1 MKIQLLS
8 QRSKKTREVVSNWWS
23 KNVADKLK
31 KKMNVLKKWCG
42 KNLKRNAKTETKI
55 KKKKP
60 IKLRRGR
67 SGVWVANWNK
77 KKIECM
83 DVMGNESRKART
95 RMWLQQTE
103 QEEEEETDEN

>member
-1 MKIQLLS
+1 MKIQLSL
-8 QRSKKTREVVSNWWS
+8 RSKKTREVVSNWWS

-42 KNLKRNAKTETKI
+42 ENLKRNAKTEMKTKI

-95 RMWLQQTE
+95 RMWLQQA
-103 QEEEEETDEN
+103 EEETDEN